1 MTARNTWKAV
11 ERRVASYFNA
21 ERTPLSGGNS
31 KITRSDTLHN
41 ELFIE
46 VKMRKKH
53 SAVTLW
59 DETNALA
66 RKEDKTPV
74 VALAEKGRPGFWI
87 LVHSEHLSRL

>member
-1 MTARNTWKAV
+1 
-11 ERRVASYFNA
+11 
-21 ERTPLSGGNS
+21 
-31 KITRSDTLHN
+31 
-41 ELFIE
+41 
-46 VKMRKKH
+46 MRKKH